1 MTGSLR
7 HHRSGNDRSWRFD
20 RKPQDA
26 SLRYRMHG
34 PIVPLETPGFLARLF
49 GAIR

>member
-1 MTGSLR
+1 MKLPY
-7 HHRSGNDRSWRFD
+7 RSAGNAQSWRFD

-26 SLRYRMHG
+26 SLRYQQHG

-49 GAIR
+49 GPRP